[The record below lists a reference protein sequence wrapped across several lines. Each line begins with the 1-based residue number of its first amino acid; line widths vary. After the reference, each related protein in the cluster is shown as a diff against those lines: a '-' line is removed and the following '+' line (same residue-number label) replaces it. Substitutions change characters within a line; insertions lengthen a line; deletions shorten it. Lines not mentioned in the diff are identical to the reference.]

1 MICGMDDLQSPS
13 GPTQPS
19 AGSERMEWSDGNL
32 QVGSTRF
39 TLSTDPTTWNEWE
52 STADQFVLLKSK
64 HQLDS
69 LLRFAPEQVQN
80 VVDLGIFKGGSIA
93 LYQEL
98 FSPKR
103 LVGIDLLAD
112 RVAALDEFVAR
123 RSLSET
129 VRLYYGTSQG
139 DQALL
144 TKIVRENFGD
154 EPLDLVIDDAS
165 HKYSLTKAS
174 LNVLLP
180 RIRPGGVYVLE
191 DWGWAH
197 YPGEFPQRRQETEK
211 YFADSPTPLSRLV
224 LELVMVVASR
234 PDLVSEVNVVPGI
247 VFVTRGRASVPE
259 AGFDIGD
266 FYSTPGRK
274 ILHEDRPLHWWHRLL
289 RT

>member
-1 MICGMDDLQSPS
+1 MKWS
-13 GPTQPS
+13 G
-19 AGSERMEWSDGNL
+19 GNL
-32 QVGSTRF
+32 QVGSTCF
-39 TLSTDPTTWNEWE
+39 VLSTDPVTWSEWE

-69 LLRFAPEQVQN
+69 LLRFAPEQVRN
-80 VVDLGIFKGGSIA
+80 VVELGIFKGGSIA

-103 LVGIDLLAD
+103 LVGIDV
-112 RVAALDEFVAR
+112 RVNREAALDEFVAQ
-123 RSLSET
+123 RSLNET

-139 DQALL
+139 DQSLL
-144 TKIVRENFGD
+144 ANIVRENFGD

-180 RIRPGGVYVLE
+180 RLRPGGVYVLE

-197 YPGEFPQRRQETEK
+197 SPGEYPQRRQETEK
-211 YFADSPTPLSRLV
+211 YFANSPIPLSRLV

-259 AGFDIGD
+259 PGFDIGD
-266 FYSTPGRK
+266 YYSTPGRK
-274 ILHEDRPLHWWHRLL
+274 VLHENPPLHWWHRLF
-289 RT
+289 RA